1 MPEVVFATHA
11 LTETYISGEVAVQ
24 TWLPGSLDG
33 FATGAAI
40 GIVIAL
46 VIVPVGSVSRQQ
58 ARTYDTDWYGTET
71 PTAEELEKAYA
82 DHSQAA

>member
-46 VIVPVGSVSRQQ
+46 VVVSLIVNCP
-58 ARTYDTDWYGTET
+58 DD
-71 PTAEELEKAYA
+71 
-82 DHSQAA
+82 SQLVIASQ